1 MKIFNLIPVDGRKS
15 FNNKCKVIQNDN
27 MYQLQS
33 YDTLI
38 CEFNK
43 DTNNIKF
50 YDFDVDLLSNTTVRH
65 INAFFDFC
73 GLTTKSKKEIKT
85 NFLNK

>member
-1 MKIFNLIPVDGRKS
+1 MKTFYLNNTRNHHVNEYDNNDGEQISDLIS
-15 FNNKCKVIQNDN
+15 YTTKVA
-27 MYQLQS
+27 S
-33 YDTLI
+33 Y
-38 CEFNK
+38 NH
-43 DTNNIKF
+43 DTNKMNV
-50 YDFDVDLLSNTTVRH
+50 YGWYSMTTARH